1 VNNMNYLILGIN
13 GDIGKSIFENL
24 YNEKDNFILT
34 YGNKKPDLKKKNI
47 FLFKL
52 NFKLVEKSIIKINKI
67 LKKFKDIDIV
77 INNVGDSNPF
87 KNLLKVNPKELENSL
102 KINFYSAYFIILQ
115 ILKNRLK
122 KNKPLNIINISSNTI
137 KYLGSDKN
145 LPYLVSKNALE
156 ISLMNLSKIF
166 SRKKIKINIIRPGVI
181 KTKKST
187 KINNYNKKIF
197 LKRVSKIP
205 AGQAGTPQDISN
217 YVKYLTND
225 KSKFIF
231 GQIITIAGGE

>member
-1 VNNMNYLILGIN
+1 MNYLILGIN

-34 YGNKKPDLKKKNI
+34 YGNKKPDLKKKNV
-47 FLFKL
+47 FLYKL
-52 NFKLVEKSIIKINKI
+52 NFKLVEKNIIKINKI

-87 KNLLKVNPKELENSL
+87 KNLLKINPKELEKSL

-166 SRKKIKINIIRPGVI
+166 SKKKIKINIIRPGVI

-197 LKRVSKIP
+197 LNRVSKIP
-205 AGQAGTPQDISN
+205 AGQAGTPQDISS

>member
-1 VNNMNYLILGIN
+1 MNYLILGIN

-34 YGNKKPDLKKKNI
+34 YGNKRPNLKKKNI
-47 FLFKL
+47 FLYKL
-52 NFKLVEKSIIKINKI
+52 NFKLVEKNIIKINEL
-67 LKKFKDIDIV
+67 LKKFKDIDVV

-87 KNLLKVNPKELENSL
+87 KSLLKIKPKELENSL
-102 KINFYSAYFIILQ
+102 KINFYSAYFVILQ

-122 KNKPLNIINISSNTI
+122 KNKPLNIINLSSNTI

-156 ISLMNLSKIF
+156 IALLNLSKIY
-166 SRKKIKINIIRPGVI
+166 SWKKIKINIIRPGVI

-187 KINNYNKKIF
+187 KINNYTKNIF
-197 LKRVSKIP
+197 LKRVTKIP
-205 AGQAGTPQDISN
+205 VGQAGNPRDISN
-217 YVKYLTND
+217 YVKYLIDD

-231 GQIITIAGGE
+231 GQVITIAGGE

>member
-1 VNNMNYLILGIN
+1 MNYLILGIN

-34 YGNKKPDLKKKNI
+34 YGNKRPNLKKKNI
-47 FLFKL
+47 FLYKL
-52 NFKLVEKSIIKINKI
+52 NFRLVEKNIIKINEI
-67 LKKFKDIDIV
+67 LKKFKDIDVV

-87 KNLLKVNPKELENSL
+87 KSLLKIKPKELENSL
-102 KINFYSAYFIILQ
+102 KINFYSAYFVILQ

-122 KNKPLNIINISSNTI
+122 KKKSLNIINLSSNTI

-156 ISLMNLSKIF
+156 IALLNLSKIY
-166 SRKKIKINIIRPGVI
+166 SWKKIKINIIRPGVI

-187 KINNYNKKIF
+187 KINNYTKNIF
-197 LKRVSKIP
+197 LKRVTKIP
-205 AGQAGTPQDISN
+205 VGQAGNPRDIAN
-217 YVKYLTND
+217 YVKYLIDD
-225 KSKFIF
+225 KSKFIL
-231 GQIITIAGGE
+231 GQVITIAGGE

>member
-1 VNNMNYLILGIN
+1 MNYLILGIN

-34 YGNKKPDLKKKNI
+34 YGNKRPNLKKKNI
-47 FLFKL
+47 FLYKL
-52 NFKLVEKSIIKINKI
+52 NFRLVEKNIIKINEI
-67 LKKFKDIDIV
+67 LKKFKDIDVV

-87 KNLLKVNPKELENSL
+87 KSLLKIKPKELENSL
-102 KINFYSAYFIILQ
+102 KINFYSAYFVILQ

-122 KNKPLNIINISSNTI
+122 KNKPLNIINLSSNTI

-156 ISLMNLSKIF
+156 IALLNLSKIY
-166 SRKKIKINIIRPGVI
+166 SWKKIKINIIRPGVI

-187 KINNYNKKIF
+187 KINNYTKNIF
-197 LKRVSKIP
+197 LKRVTKIP
-205 AGQAGTPQDISN
+205 VGQAGNPRDISN
-217 YVKYLTND
+217 YVKYLIDD

-231 GQIITIAGGE
+231 GQVITIAGGE